1 MWPIFQ
7 HSRRMYIRHRS
18 QWLLLPCPTMHCDR
32 KHRSGRHWIQ
42 SSGLHR
48 KLHGT
53 RTTPGRHRINFRCSD
68 WIFKYVPEN
77 ILFKIFQLFYF
88 YLKCT
93 NFLLFEQTFCVLQLS
108 HSSMLMGFLILF
120 STDNC
125 IYKGQIYTQGQTWQ
139 DGCDYNC
146 ECIDASKG
154 VYRCTDRSIAIILII
169 FCAIE
174 LFFQTKFWNVRK
186 WNKKQLSCLLTD
198 VQDMEQSPQNAT

>member
-7 HSRRMYIRHRS
+7 YSRRMYIRHRS

-42 SSGLHR
+42 SGGLHR

-108 HSSMLMGFLILF
+108 HSSMLMVFF
-120 STDNC
+120 SFYFQQITASTRA
-125 IYKGQIYTQGQTWQ
+125 KFTLRVRLGKMVATTTASASMHPREFTVARTGQL
-139 DGCDYNC
+139 
-146 ECIDASKG
+146 
-154 VYRCTDRSIAIILII
+154 R
-169 FCAIE
+169 
-174 LFFQTKFWNVRK
+174 
-186 WNKKQLSCLLTD
+186 
-198 VQDMEQSPQNAT
+198 